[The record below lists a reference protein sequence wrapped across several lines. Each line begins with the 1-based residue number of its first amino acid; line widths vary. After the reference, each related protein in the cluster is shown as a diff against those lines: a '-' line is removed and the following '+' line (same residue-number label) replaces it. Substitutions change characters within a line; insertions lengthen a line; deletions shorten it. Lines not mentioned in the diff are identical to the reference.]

1 MKTTAL
7 WLSLLLACAP
17 AFAKDRDDD
26 YDEGYRKGFK
36 EGYSKG
42 FRDGQEAAAE
52 RASAPPAAVL
62 GPILVLRADY
72 GTGRKTCHATRWLS
86 RQVNG
91 KRSASVKV
99 TNDICGDPAVG
110 ERKQLEVSYQCG
122 NVAKQASQYE
132 HRTLYLDCTSP

>member
-1 MKTTAL
+1 MRIVA
-7 WLSLLLACAP
+7 LSLVLLFTQTP
-17 AFAKDRDDD
+17 AFADG

-42 FRDGQEAAAE
+42 FRDGQEAGAE
-52 RASAPPAAVL
+52 RASASAAPAAVL
-62 GPILVLRADY
+62 GPIHILRADY

-99 TNDICGDPAVG
+99 TNDICGDPAQG